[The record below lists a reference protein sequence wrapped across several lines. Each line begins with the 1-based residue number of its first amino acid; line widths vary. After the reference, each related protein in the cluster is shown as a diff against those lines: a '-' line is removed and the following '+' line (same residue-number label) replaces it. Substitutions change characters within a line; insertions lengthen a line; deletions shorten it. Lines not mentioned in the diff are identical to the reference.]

1 MKTKICFLVISILI
15 AGSNVANAAA
25 DKQMGEQQTD
35 KQNDNPDTVIT
46 VNAFDTS
53 DNGTGT
59 IDKDDNVTI
68 TTKNKVYKGKA
79 DFSMLS
85 LFKPTIKN
93 DPAIKYK
100 RGTDNGTVKLISG
113 THTMNCEFNFDE
125 VIAMGYCIDSAG
137 KEFDLFA
144 K

>member
-1 MKTKICFLVISILI
+1 MKMTISFLVISILMASNNI
-15 AGSNVANAAA
+15 AKAKDKEVQQAN
-25 DKQMGEQQTD
+25 EQ
-35 KQNDNPDTVIT
+35 KTVIT
-46 VNAFDTS
+46 INAFDTT

-59 IDKDDNVTI
+59 IDEIDIVTI
-68 TTKNKVYKGKA
+68 TTKDKVYKGKA

-85 LFKPTIKN
+85 LFKPSIKN

-100 RGTDNGTVKLISG
+100 RGTSNGTVKLSSG
-113 THTMNCEFNFDE
+113 TNTMDCEFNYDD
-125 VIAMGYCIDSAG
+125 IITMGYCKDSAG